1 MIVSIE
7 VIGLIAKAIN
17 SFGKIVIEVSVP
29 DRIRRR
35 KLEEYKDD
43 SIELRR
49 YLAAEVANKQFEI
62 HKERAL
68 TDVHRAGFMR

>member
-1 MIVSIE
+1 M
-7 VIGLIAKAIN
+7 LAAAIT
-17 SFGKIVIEVSVP
+17 SFGKTIVVEIAPQVIE
-29 DRIRRR
+29 RR

-49 YLAAEVANKQFEI
+49 YLAATSANKQFEQR
-62 HKERAL
+62 KDRAL